1 MAARQAV
8 VAALKAGPKPWR
20 VTFDVSKPEL
30 QPFKGRSVISAEQF
44 NRENILYV
52 LAVANIIHAQMQ
64 TRDRIPLLEGKT
76 LGNLFLEPSTRTM
89 TSFHSAMLRLG
100 GNVLSVSE
108 STSSVQKGET
118 LEDTI
123 RTLENYA
130 DVIALRHPV
139 PGAAD
144 LAASSA
150 RRAPI
155 INAGDGGNE
164 HPSQALLDLFCI
176 DQEVCNIEEPF
187 TLTLLG
193 DLKFG
198 RTVHSLSQMVSHFPN
213 ITLNLVSPPNL
224 RMPDEIL
231 AQLKQSGCRITE
243 REDLEPVLGQT
254 DVLYHTRVQKERFSD
269 LKEYEASKGRY
280 IINPQIM
287 AKCKKTM
294 KLMHPFPRVDEI
306 TEDVDNDPRA
316 LYFKQPKYGL
326 HLRMALLTLALG
338 GEINLPRHFIYKDH
352 RASCDYFRN

>member
-1 MAARQAV
+1 MAAREAV
-8 VAALKAGPKPWR
+8 ITALKAGPKPWR
-20 VTFDVSKPEL
+20 VVFDVSKPEL

-44 NRENILYV
+44 NRDNILYV

-76 LGNLFLEPSTRTM
+76 LGNVFLEPSTRTM
-89 TSFHSAMLRLG
+89 TSFHSAMTRLG
-100 GNVLSVSE
+100 GTVISVSE

-139 PGAAD
+139 HYAAD
-144 LAASSA
+144 LAARSA
-150 RRAPI
+150 IRAPI

-164 HPSQALLDLFCI
+164 HPSQALLDLFCM
-176 DQEVCNIEEPF
+176 DQEVGSIEEPF
-187 TLTLLG
+187 TLTMLG
-193 DLKFG
+193 DLKYG

-224 RMPDEIL
+224 RMPDDIL
-231 AQLKQSGCRITE
+231 DQLRHSGCRVTE
-243 REDLEPVLGQT
+243 YDALEPVLAKT

-269 LKEYEASKGRY
+269 LKEYEASKGKFIVTPEVMNRG
-280 IINPQIM
+280 
-287 AKCKKTM
+287 KRTM

-306 TEDVDNDPRA
+306 TEDVDKDPRA

-338 GEINLPRHFIYKDH
+338 GEINLPRHFVYKDH
-352 RASCDYFRN
+352 RTPCDYFRN